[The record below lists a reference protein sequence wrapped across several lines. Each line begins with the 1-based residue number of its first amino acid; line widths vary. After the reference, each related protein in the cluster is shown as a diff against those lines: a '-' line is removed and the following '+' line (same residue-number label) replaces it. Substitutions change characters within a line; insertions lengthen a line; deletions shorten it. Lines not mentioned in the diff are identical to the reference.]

1 MTQTFFPLPVLSAT
15 RGVQVLMRGLFQNRF
30 RRASPVRRRSL
41 AGSPVTSL
49 EKLEPRLALAGDVS
63 RPLLESATRLY
74 MDPSMHGPQP
84 VMMSKSQVVGNDVK
98 SFVISRVPAGSV
110 VEKLDTAT
118 NTWVDVSTKPT
129 SSNPRE
135 LLRLLKNRLI
145 QQGDSLRW
153 TPKAGV
159 ESSVQQAFE
168 MIGWDDGSE
177 PVPREGS
184 VPSLVKDVVSRT
196 TDVTG
201 ALNIEWASSEEQVS
215 SYAVRVTSES
225 RSQTYSTTT
234 TSLTLQDLPTGVDH
248 EIEVW
253 ATNENGSGEIA
264 KVSAALPKLRI
275 EIGRAHV

>member
-1 MTQTFFPLPVLSAT
+1 MRGHEVSLISCITQPFFPLPVLTAT

-30 RRASPVRRRSL
+30 RRSSHGRRRSL

-63 RPLLESATRLY
+63 RPLLEAATRLY

-84 VMMSKSQVVGNDVK
+84 VVMGKSQVVGHDVK

-153 TPKAGV
+153 TPKAGTA
-159 ESSVQQAFE
+159 SSVQQAFE

-177 PVPREGS
+177 LPGFLRKCPVLCRISWQHPQMLKK
-184 VPSLVKDVVSRT
+184 SL
-196 TDVTG
+196 
-201 ALNIEWASSEEQVS
+201 
-215 SYAVRVTSES
+215 
-225 RSQTYSTTT
+225 
-234 TSLTLQDLPTGVDH
+234 
-248 EIEVW
+248 
-253 ATNENGSGEIA
+253 
-264 KVSAALPKLRI
+264 
-275 EIGRAHV
+275 

>member
-1 MTQTFFPLPVLSAT
+1 
-15 RGVQVLMRGLFQNRF
+15 MRRLFQNRF
-30 RRASPVRRRSL
+30 RRASHGRRRSL

-63 RPLLESATRLY
+63 RPLLEATTRLY

-84 VMMSKSQVVGNDVK
+84 VVMGKSQVVGHDVK
-98 SFVISRVPAGSV
+98 SFVISKVPAGSV

-135 LLRLLKNRLI
+135 LLRLLQNRLI

-153 TPKAGV
+153 TPKSGA

-177 PVPREGS
+177 LSPGV
-184 VPSLVKDVVSRT
+184 
-196 TDVTG
+196 
-201 ALNIEWASSEEQVS
+201 SEE
-215 SYAVRVTSES
+215 
-225 RSQTYSTTT
+225 
-234 TSLTLQDLPTGVDH
+234 
-248 EIEVW
+248 
-253 ATNENGSGEIA
+253 
-264 KVSAALPKLRI
+264 
-275 EIGRAHV
+275 RAWCRAEPCRCPNRC

>member
-1 MTQTFFPLPVLSAT
+1 MTQTFFPLPVFSAT

-84 VMMSKSQVVGNDVK
+84 VMMSKSQVVGHDVK

-135 LLRLLKNRLI
+135 LLQLLKNRLI

-177 PVPREGS
+177 LLGVSAEA
-184 VPSLVKDVVSRT
+184 PSAVQNLEVS
-196 TDVTG
+196 
-201 ALNIEWASSEEQVS
+201 
-215 SYAVRVTSES
+215 
-225 RSQTYSTTT
+225 
-234 TSLTLQDLPTGVDH
+234 PTGVG
-248 EIEVW
+248 ELTVTWEAP
-253 ATNENGSGEIA
+253 ATGDATSYSITMTTEAVSGN
-264 KVSAALPKLRI
+264 SSTTNY
-275 EIGRAHV
+275 